1 MSVDISE
8 APLREALLD
17 TALDHVPFD
26 GWSQAT
32 FDAAVQDCAV
42 STELAQAVC
51 PRGAVDLASAYHRR
65 GDAQML
71 AGLAAADLTDM
82 RFRDKIALA
91 VRLRIEASDIEM
103 VRRGMTLFALPY
115 YAPDGTRLMWDSC
128 DAIWN
133 ALGDTSEDVNWYSKR
148 MTLSGVY
155 AATVLFW
162 LGDTSEGHADSWEF
176 LDRRVEDVMRIEK
189 AKAGVRDS
197 KLLSGLLA
205 LPLAVLAQVKA
216 PAGARH
222 HDVPGYMGS
231 DPGGAAADP
240 GRTDKGRTDM
250 GRADSGARKESA
262 ADAAV
267 ADKGA
272 ES

>member
-1 MSVDISE
+1 MRVDTRD
-8 APLREALLD
+8 APLKKALLD
-17 TALDHVPFD
+17 AALDHVPFD

-42 STELAQAVC
+42 SAELAQAVC
-51 PRGAVDLASAYHRR
+51 PRGAVDLASAYHRQ
-65 GDAQML
+65 GDTQML
-71 AGLAAADLTDM
+71 ARLAAADLSDM

-115 YAPDGTRLMWDSC
+115 YAPDGTRLMWDTC

-148 MTLSGVY
+148 ISLSGVY

-189 AKAGVRDS
+189 VKAGVRDS

-205 LPLAVLAQVKA
+205 LPMAVLAQVKA
-216 PAGARH
+216 PAGARR
-222 HDVPGYMGS
+222 HDVPGYM
-231 DPGGAAADP
+231 DPGQGGADRAAAD
-240 GRTDKGRTDM
+240 TDQTDR
-250 GRADSGARKESA
+250 GSADAGARDNSA
-262 ADAAV
+262 AEAGV